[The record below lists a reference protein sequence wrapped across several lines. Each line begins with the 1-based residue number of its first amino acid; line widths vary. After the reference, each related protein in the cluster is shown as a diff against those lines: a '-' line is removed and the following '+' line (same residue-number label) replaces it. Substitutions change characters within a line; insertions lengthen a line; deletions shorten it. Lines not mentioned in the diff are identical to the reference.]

1 MTPRRR
7 SWIGCQ
13 YFALALPLLSFR
25 TRTSR
30 AFSCSPLSRRTPFQS
45 RRLTVRYTTP
55 PTRLED
61 VLDEAVALYWAT
73 LSEED
78 NDINQLRQREVVQL
92 VEDVSLS
99 MKPPVS
105 DRLDQAIASSTLTDN
120 SLIQLATEFL
130 ETQANPPKT
139 KEELQVRLDQLKTLI
154 SPTKK
159 LAGGILNVQK
169 PEMEMIVS
177 NDVAASGAEQSIEK
191 ELVVEVVNDRQDRYI
206 DTFSDETADAGL
218 EPSGVEMLTAMVTA
232 VVVGVAFV
240 AKFPMVIAGSPLL
253 SSKSA
258 ALITWFQVRLNEFP

>member
-1 MTPRRR
+1 
-7 SWIGCQ
+7 
-13 YFALALPLLSFR
+13 
-25 TRTSR
+25 
-30 AFSCSPLSRRTPFQS
+30 LSRRTPFQS

-105 DRLDQAIASSTLTDN
+105 DRLDQAIASSTLTGN
-120 SLIQLATEFL
+120 SLVQLATEFL

-154 SPTKK
+154 TPTKK

-169 PEMEMIVS
+169 PEMIVS

-253 SSKSA
+253 SSKFA
-258 ALITWFQVRLNEFP
+258 ALMTWFQVRLNEFP